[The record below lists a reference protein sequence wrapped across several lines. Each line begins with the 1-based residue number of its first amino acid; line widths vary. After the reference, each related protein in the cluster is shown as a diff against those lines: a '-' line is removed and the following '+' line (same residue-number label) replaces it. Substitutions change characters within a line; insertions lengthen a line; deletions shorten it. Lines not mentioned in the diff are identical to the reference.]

1 MMNRTIA
8 RRLKQLEKRLAPALG
23 LPEFLIQFVDESERV
38 VSTLRL
44 KDGGREWWHTESAD
58 HEPQDGGMT
67 GLEPAEMSSGVLR

>member
-8 RRLKQLEKRLAPALG
+8 RRLKQLENRLAPALG

-44 KDGGREWWHTESAD
+44 KDGGREWWHSESAG
-58 HEPQDGGMT
+58 HEPQDG
-67 GLEPAEMSSGVLR
+67 AECMGQMRADEGR